1 MTVYVTEV
9 SSSFEKEYGLR
20 SSGQIVLDDPQFSV
34 VLDMLDRRQ
43 GGEITNFLTAT
54 TMSNTPA
61 YLQISSDQF
70 VPLEQDTDGP
80 SAVERVPVGDFLE
93 VLPRVN
99 GDGSIEV
106 SLTPSVSRSGDGDGI
121 VKRTATTN
129 VVVQDGQTIAI
140 GGSGMSASSH
150 NSETGAS
157 AETGTAQSQR
167 SVMIFLTATTQSS
180 GQFVPEMQG
189 FGGDYSGQDF
199 FNNKPA
205 KPKERMNVDNNNP
218 VK

>member
-1 MTVYVTEV
+1 MTLTGLASAQQAQEMKVYELQNRDAASLVNVAQQMVGITGRVSVDKPSNSLIVLATPDQQRQLQQVIDQLDGVSRQVSMTVYVTEV

-106 SLTPSVSRSGDGDGI
+106 SLTPDRKSV
-121 VKRTATTN
+121 V
-129 VVVQDGQTIAI
+129 
-140 GGSGMSASSH
+140 
-150 NSETGAS
+150 
-157 AETGTAQSQR
+157 
-167 SVMIFLTATTQSS
+167 
-180 GQFVPEMQG
+180 
-189 FGGDYSGQDF
+189 
-199 FNNKPA
+199 
-205 KPKERMNVDNNNP
+205 
-218 VK
+218 